1 AEWRGLLDI
10 SLHNT
15 ELIQQ
20 LKTIRRRKA
29 YDLMK
34 YEHILQLP
42 ARKVNEFLA
51 KEAEK
56 PSKIVKEEGEEIVE
70 GIEFEQK
77 NKAARVIQR
86 AVKEKRK
93 EQRFRPQRRLE
104 LIGKINDRINE
115 RKVLHKEHLAI
126 VEDKLAAYRA
136 ARERDAAAFAK
147 RQLIIQS
154 MKRNIAVLN
163 SIKPGMSVTPSLL
176 KCLGSTRPLSDY
188 KASINHEEEMEKIE
202 DSLLDL

>member
-1 AEWRGLLDI
+1 MPQRKDEESATIQIQYWWRKNRKRREHLIEKTKKIAEWRGLLDI

-86 AVKEKRK
+86 A
-93 EQRFRPQRRLE
+93 
-104 LIGKINDRINE
+104 
-115 RKVLHKEHLAI
+115 
-126 VEDKLAAYRA
+126 LAAYRA

-163 SIKPGMSVTPSLL
+163 SIKPGTSVTPSLL

-202 DSLLDL
+202 DSLLDLDI